1 MRARMRTTVTICAVA
16 ALMRVAALAPA
27 TAQPADDAPASYYL
41 EATVNGRATGL
52 VVQVDR
58 VGEGF
63 RMPADELTQIG
74 LEEIPACGANADVL
88 AEVGYSEDDMNI
100 LSDQGV
106 I

>member
-16 ALMRVAALAPA
+16 ALLRMAALGPA
-27 TAQPADDAPASYYL
+27 MAQPADEAPASYYL

-58 VGEGF
+58 VRGAF

-74 LEEIPACGANADVL
+74 LREDALPLEIGRAHV
-88 AEVGYSEDDMNI
+88 
-100 LSDQGV
+100 
-106 I
+106 